1 MAASDRSIGEIRA
14 LTGIRGVAAMIVFLS
29 HTRETLAGRGIDFAV
44 PLPVERLFFMG
55 GRQVDVFF
63 VLSGFILTLIYQ
75 SWFRGSVDAGS
86 YMDFL
91 QRRFARIYPLHA
103 AILLMVIAFV
113 VTAEVGHATVLHGIG
128 RFTWSQLPAYF
139 LLIHA
144 WGPLGPQAGT
154 WNPPSWSISIEAAA
168 YLVFPFIIYLI
179 ATNEPRR
186 YWTTLACVV
195 IGGFALNS
203 VLPWGQAGIPGIARG
218 LSEFLLGCA
227 TVQVFDTPTAD
238 WLRRDVGSLV
248 AFAGLV
254 ACYLLTPDTGFV
266 IALFTAPLL
275 LSLSGSNIAS
285 RMFAWLPIY
294 FLGEISY
301 SVYLGHFLFSSVAYR
316 LISVTWMKASAINA
330 LAGAAFIIG
339 FVIACAT
346 VTYYLVEKPGRKLLR
361 GRKPKPA
368 VVTHAPVA

>member
-1 MAASDRSIGEIRA
+1 MAANDRSMGEIRA

-29 HTRETLAGRGIDFAV
+29 HTRETLSGRGLHFAV

-75 SWFRGSVDAGS
+75 GWFKESVDAGS

-113 VTAEVGHATVLHGIG
+113 VAAGVGHATVLHGIG

-154 WNPPSWSISIEAAA
+154 WNPPSWSISIEALA
-168 YLVFPFIIYLI
+168 YLVFPFLIYLI
-179 ATNEPRR
+179 ATADPRR
-186 YWTTLACVV
+186 YWTTLVCVV
-195 IGGFALNS
+195 IGGFAVNS
-203 VLPWGQAGIPGIARG
+203 VVPWGLAGIPGIARG
-218 LSEFLLGCA
+218 LTEFVLGCA
-227 TVQVFDTPTAD
+227 TVQVFNTSLAD
-238 WLRRDVGSLV
+238 WLRRDLGSVL

-254 ACYLLTPDTGFV
+254 VCYLLTPNTGFV
-266 IALFTAPLL
+266 IAFFTAPLL

-285 RMFAWLPIY
+285 RMFAWQPIY

-316 LISVTWMKASAINA
+316 LVSVPWMKESSINA
-330 LAGAAFIIG
+330 LAGAAFITA

-346 VTYYLVEKPGRKLLR
+346 ATYYLVEKPGRRLLR
-361 GRKPKPA
+361 GRKPRPA
-368 VVTHAPVA
+368 VVAQVPVV

>member
-1 MAASDRSIGEIRA
+1 MAANDRSIGEIRA

-29 HTRETLAGRGIDFAV
+29 HARDTLASRGLHFAV

-75 SWFRGSVDAGS
+75 SWFRESVGAGP
-86 YMDFL
+86 YREFL

-103 AILLMVIAFV
+103 AILLLVIAFV
-113 VTAEVGHATVLHGIG
+113 LAAEVGHANVLHGTG

-144 WGPLGPQAGT
+144 WGPLGPEGGT
-154 WNPPSWSISIEAAA
+154 WNPPSWSISIEAFC
-168 YLVFPFIIYLI
+168 YLVFPFLIYLI
-179 ATNEPRR
+179 ATANPRR
-186 YWTTLACVV
+186 YWTTLVCVA
-195 IGGFALNS
+195 IAGFAANS
-203 VLPWGQAGIPGIARG
+203 VLFWGQAGIPGLTRG
-218 LSEFLLGCA
+218 LTEFLLGCA
-227 TVQVFDTPTAD
+227 TVQVFNTSLAD
-238 WLRRDVGSLV
+238 WLRRDLGSLL

-254 ACYLLTPDTGFV
+254 VCYLLTPDTGFV
-266 IALFTAPLL
+266 IALCAAPLL

-316 LISVTWMKASAINA
+316 FISVPWMKESSLHA
-330 LAGAAFIIG
+330 LAGAAFIIA
-339 FVIACAT
+339 FVLACAT
-346 VTYYLVEKPGRKLLR
+346 ATYYLIERPGRRLLR
-361 GRKPKPA
+361 GKKPRPA
-368 VVTHAPVA
+368 VVTQVPVV